1 MDPLSTDLLSRIVSE
16 KSQARINALRAVAD
30 VPGCNP
36 QEADQMRV
44 LAALFEAE
52 RWAVHVTRN
61 QQKRND

>member
-1 MDPLSTDLLSRIVSE
+1 MDALSTDLLSRIVSE

-30 VPGCNP
+30 VPERSP

-52 RWAVHVTRN
+52 RSAVDATRN